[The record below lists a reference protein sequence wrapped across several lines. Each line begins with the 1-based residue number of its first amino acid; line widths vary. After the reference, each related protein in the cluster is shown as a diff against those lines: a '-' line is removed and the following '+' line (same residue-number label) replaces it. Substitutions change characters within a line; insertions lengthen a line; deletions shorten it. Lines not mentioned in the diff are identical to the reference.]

1 MTKPKLFTPAA
12 LGLVGF
18 ALPSLALAAVSVGD
32 QLGTTEE
39 GIRAALTTQGYEITQ
54 FETEDG
60 EFEVDALFEG
70 QMLELEISPDT
81 GLVIEIEAEDDG
93 DDEDDDDD
101 SVDDDTT
108 DDS

>member
-1 MTKPKLFTPAA
+1 MMKLKLFTPAT

-32 QLGTTEE
+32 QLGTTEQ

-81 GLVIEIEAEDDG
+81 GLVIEIEAEDG
-93 DDEDDDDD
+93 DDN
-101 SVDDDTT
+101 VDDDTT

>member
-1 MTKPKLFTPAA
+1 MTKLRLFTPAA

-32 QLGTTEE
+32 QLGTTEQ

-54 FETEDG
+54 FEFKDG

-70 QMLELEISPDT
+70 HMPELEISPDT
-81 GLVIEIEAEDDG
+81 ELVIEIEAEDD
-93 DDEDDDDD
+93 DDDDD
-101 SVDDDTT
+101 DNVDDHTT

>member
-1 MTKPKLFTPAA
+1 MTKLRLFTPAA

-32 QLGTTEE
+32 QLGTTEQ
-39 GIRAALTTQGYEITQ
+39 GIRAALTTQGYEIAQ
-54 FETEDG
+54 FGFEDG

-81 GLVIEIEAEDDG
+81 ELVIEIEAEDD
-93 DDEDDDDD
+93 DDDDD
-101 SVDDDTT
+101 NVDDHTT

>member
-1 MTKPKLFTPAA
+1 MTKLKLFTPAA

-32 QLGTTEE
+32 QLGTTEQ
-39 GIRAALTTQGYEITQ
+39 GIRTALTTQGYEITQ

-60 EFEVDALFEG
+60 EIEVDALFEG

-81 GLVIEIEAEDDG
+81 GLVIEIEAEDD
-93 DDEDDDDD
+93 DN
-101 SVDDDTT
+101 VDDDTT